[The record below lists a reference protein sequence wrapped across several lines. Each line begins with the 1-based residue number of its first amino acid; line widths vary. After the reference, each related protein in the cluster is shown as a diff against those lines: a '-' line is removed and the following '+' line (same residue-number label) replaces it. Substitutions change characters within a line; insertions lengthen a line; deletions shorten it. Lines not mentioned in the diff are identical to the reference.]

1 VIDEAEL
8 VSVLRGQVAGRM
20 ATHAGA
26 GPLPVAQ
33 RRHLVEQYTA
43 RVLDAHA
50 HACVTGGQV
59 PLSAQAEARI
69 GRAIIDYLAGAGGL
83 QALLDDKDVENI
95 DVNGC
100 DQVFIRYTD
109 GTVVQGPPIA
119 DSDDELVDL
128 IRSLASAVT
137 FGDGRQGCR

>member
-26 GPLPVAQ
+26 GPLPIGQ
-33 RRHLVEQYTA
+33 RRQLVERYTA
-43 RVLDAHA
+43 EVLDAHA
-50 HACVTGGQV
+50 HACVTGGRA

-83 QALLDDKDVENI
+83 QALLDDKDVENV

-100 DQVFIRYTD
+100 DQVFVRYTD
-109 GTVVQGPPIA
+109 GTVVPGPPIA
-119 DSDDELVDL
+119 DSDEDLVDL
-128 IRSLASAVT
+128 IRSYLHRRVVAC
-137 FGDGRQGCR
+137 G